1 VGTWGTYSGGA
12 AGDNFLGYVPF
23 PFLDPS
29 HVKVKRKL
37 AGSTTYSN
45 LTYRTTAS
53 WEALSSVGANGFPN
67 DPNSYRV
74 VLEGANN
81 QYYVQVSMAYGGE
94 NWIIYRATPR
104 EDTFFVNSS
113 ALTAEDLN
121 LAFKKVSY
129 LAEERDQL
137 DITSSNI
144 NFDSKYDKTG
154 GTITGNVSITG
165 SASIGDALTL
175 NNNKIT
181 NVATP
186 TSASDVATKAYVDL
200 ANSPGGVPTILP
212 DSITSTELSKSAGS
226 EAVTTNTIQN
236 LAVTADKIAD
246 LTITNGKIANGT
258 IASAK
263 LVSPVTATI
272 GPNVI
277 VCANDGTLN
286 PLYSLPSDSAGSA
299 VNLRKVVSTDAIRV
313 GAVTTTKIA
322 DSAVSSAKL
331 GTNAVITSKILNG
344 NVTGEKIA
352 PTTITTDKLLTTGFS
367 FDASGN
373 VNTTSLVSS
382 GNIETSGVVRKPS
395 PLSETFSQTWETI
408 DPSLDYLGT
417 GFNILYKPVIS
428 AESGNPLSYR
438 PPVPTL
444 SFPVAYP
451 FRVAFKRAYWAY
463 PNVPNPVDIVTNQWT
478 KKIFNTITFNNTNFF
493 GLSSDGSFLIDGAN
507 NPNSRGTW
515 KINANFNITSKSANS
530 GAFYVAVK
538 LVGPGYN
545 TLWSGSTPPF
555 PFNVP
560 ANTEYL
566 DTTFSNTANLF
577 YGPYI
582 SIEPRGPI
590 PIPVSLSGTF
600 VVDSYSSVPYYIEF
614 FLRSA
619 SSTTGDVTD
628 ASSNFFEGPSPSVTG
643 FGSGFPFASS
653 NDYRASMGVCELVK
667 IA

>member
-1 VGTWGTYSGGA
+1 MGTWGTYSALGA
-12 AGDNFLGYVPF
+12 GNNFLGYVPF

-37 AGSTTYSN
+37 AGSNTYTL
-45 LTYRTTAS
+45 LTYRTNTA
-53 WEALSSVGANGFPN
+53 WESLASVSETGFPN

-74 VLEGANN
+74 VLEEATN
-81 QYYVQVSMAYGGE
+81 QYYVQISRAYGGE

-104 EDTFFVNSS
+104 EDTLFENSS

-137 DITSSNI
+137 DIVSSNI

-165 SASIGDALTL
+165 SASVGDALSL

-186 TSASDVATKAYVDL
+186 TLASDVATKAYVDL

-226 EAVTTNTIQN
+226 EAVTTATIQN

-272 GPNVI
+272 GAEVI
-277 VCANDGTLN
+277 RCAIDGTLN
-286 PLYSLPSDSAGSA
+286 PLWEQASEFAGSSI
-299 VNLRKVVSTDAIRV
+299 NLRRAVTTNAIRI
-313 GAVTTTKIA
+313 GAVTTTRLA

-331 GTNAVITSKILNG
+331 GTNAVITSKILNS

-352 PTTITTDKLLTTGFS
+352 PSTITADKLLTSGFS

-382 GNIETSGVVRKPS
+382 GNIQTSGVVRKPNPAS
-395 PLSETFSQTWETI
+395 QTFSQPWSTL
-408 DPSLDYLGT
+408 DPTLDYLGT
-417 GFNILYKPVIS
+417 GFNILYKPQF
-428 AESGNPLSYR
+428 AGNPSA
-438 PPVPTL
+438 PAVPTL
-444 SFPVAYP
+444 NFPTAYP

-463 PNVPNPVDIVTNQWT
+463 PNLPNPVDITTGQWT

-493 GLSSDGSFLIDGAN
+493 GLSGDGSFIIDGAN
-507 NPNSRGTW
+507 NPNARGTW
-515 KINANFNITSKSANS
+515 KLNANFNITSKSDTS
-530 GAFYVAVK
+530 GCLYLAVK

-545 TLWSGSTPPF
+545 TLWSGSTP

-582 SIEPRGPI
+582 TIEPRSPI
-590 PIPVSLSGTF
+590 AVPVNLSGTF
-600 VVDSYSSVPYYIEF
+600 VVDSYSSTPYYIEIF
-614 FLRSA
+614 VRS
-619 SSTTGDVTD
+619 SFTGTTVGITD
-628 ASSNFFEGPSPSVTG
+628 AVTNNLEGSPAVNG